1 MKRMIE
7 VEPVPGRVVL
17 RSQEARPITERTQ
30 VPDAP
35 RFRRAIA
42 RGDLRLVE
50 PKAAAAEPKAK
61 KSGGEQ

>member
-50 PKAAAAEPKAK
+50 PKAAAEPKAK